1 LTVAENPSEPADDND
16 KARVDGADQSASEAG
31 DSNMTSNLPMVVAP
45 KLGAGNEEIDDD
57 AVDETMGASAA
68 DADAPAAQVHS
79 SRFLML
85 AASVAFAAAFG
96 SFVGSLSGTGMVRFL
111 SPAPQPAASVGLS
124 TDAMREMKLELTE
137 LAAIKSNLDTT
148 THSTSIQLAKLSD
161 RLDMFDQHA
170 ATAEVTGSI
179 ATTPPAP
186 QPVAVKVPDR
196 ILQDW
201 IVQDVQSGRAL
212 VQNRYGSMFDVGE
225 GSTLPGVGRID
236 SIKRQDGQWLVL
248 TERGTITS
256 GH

>member
-1 LTVAENPSEPADDND
+1 MAENPGEPADDND
-16 KARVDGADQSASEAG
+16 KARVDAADQSASEAG

-124 TDAMREMKLELTE
+124 TDAMREMKLEL
-137 LAAIKSNLDTT
+137 
-148 THSTSIQLAKLSD
+148 D
-161 RLDMFDQHA
+161 RACGDQEQSRHHDPQHIDPIGEA
-170 ATAEVTGSI
+170 VGSS
-179 ATTPPAP
+179 
-186 QPVAVKVPDR
+186 R
-196 ILQDW
+196 
-201 IVQDVQSGRAL
+201 
-212 VQNRYGSMFDVGE
+212 
-225 GSTLPGVGRID
+225 
-236 SIKRQDGQWLVL
+236 
-248 TERGTITS
+248 
-256 GH
+256 